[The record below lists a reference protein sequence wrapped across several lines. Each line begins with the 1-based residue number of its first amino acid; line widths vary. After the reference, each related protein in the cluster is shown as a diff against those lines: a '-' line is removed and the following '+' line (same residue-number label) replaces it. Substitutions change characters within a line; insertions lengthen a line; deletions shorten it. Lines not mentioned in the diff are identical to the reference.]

1 MKYCDKIITILSK
14 NEDTGFKKTE
24 INNKR
29 KIESQVRFRNNKK
42 VKTSEN
48 IYMSSVEE
56 NIIRTSLINKNDD
69 VLIVSEDNFDH
80 SYLKF

>member
-1 MKYCDKIITILSK
+1 MKIQVLRKLKLIIK
-14 NEDTGFKKTE
+14 E
-24 INNKR
+24 

-80 SYLKF
+80 NYFKF